1 MNYKRFLD
9 NGQEE
14 FLIHISKQNNVKL
27 SWSWEQDKKALKDAL
42 QKCADS
48 MSVNASEL
56 DMVFLTGELNR
67 FLQLVNTIQN
77 CVDNQGIKFSQFK
90 QQWNKILSEI

>member
-1 MNYKRFLD
+1 MNYQRFLD

-14 FLIHISKQNNVKL
+14 FLLGLSKKHNVKI

-42 QKCADS
+42 QKFADS
-48 MSVNASEL
+48 MSNNASEL
-56 DMVFLTGELNR
+56 DMLFLTGELNR
-67 FLQLVNTIQN
+67 FSQLVNTIQS
-77 CVDNQGIKFSQFK
+77 CVDNHGTKFAQFK

>member
-1 MNYKRFLD
+1 MNYQRFLD

-14 FLIHISKQNNVKL
+14 FLLGLSKKHNVKI

-42 QKCADS
+42 QKAADA
-48 MSVNASEL
+48 MTMNASEL

-77 CVDNQGIKFSQFK
+77 CVDNQGVKFSQFK

>member
-1 MNYKRFLD
+1 MNYQRFLD

-14 FLIHISKQNNVKL
+14 FLLGLSKKHNVKI

-42 QKCADS
+42 QKAADA
-48 MSVNASEL
+48 MTMNASEL

-77 CVDNQGIKFSQFK
+77 CVDNQGAKFSQFK